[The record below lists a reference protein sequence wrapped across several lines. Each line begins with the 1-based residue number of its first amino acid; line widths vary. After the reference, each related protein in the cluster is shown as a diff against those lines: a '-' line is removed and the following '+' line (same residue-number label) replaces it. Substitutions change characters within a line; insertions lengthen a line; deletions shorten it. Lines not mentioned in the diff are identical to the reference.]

1 MIAMAADVQKIEST
15 MEELEKL
22 EAMERSMS
30 KEGIS
35 GRTIEIRG
43 LIKKLMTNP
52 EVVQCLKRLE
62 VKVCMHLVSFILFTI
77 SGYLPYLTFMH
88 FQLLNKKRESLFG
101 DYQAP
106 NVI

>member
-1 MIAMAADVQKIEST
+1 MIALAADVQKIEST

-52 EVVQCLKRLE
+52 EIVQCLKRLE
-62 VKVCMHLVSFILFTI
+62 VKGEPVWGLSSAERDLIRLA
-77 SGYLPYLTFMH
+77 
-88 FQLLNKKRESLFG
+88 REKM
-101 DYQAP
+101 
-106 NVI
+106 NNC